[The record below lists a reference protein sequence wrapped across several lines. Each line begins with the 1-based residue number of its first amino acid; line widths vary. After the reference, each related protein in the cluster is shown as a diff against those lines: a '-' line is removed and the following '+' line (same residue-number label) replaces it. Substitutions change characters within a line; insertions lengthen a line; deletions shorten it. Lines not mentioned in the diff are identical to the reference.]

1 MKTEDLKAQ
10 GFTDEQI
17 SFIMAENGK
26 DIKREKDKADSY
38 KSQLDTATQTLK
50 GFEGVNVEEMKNKI
64 SQLTADL
71 ENSQKKHA
79 EEMAQRDFNDLLNSY
94 ATEYKA
100 RNIKAVMPFLDVEA
114 LRQSKNQKDDLKT
127 AFETVR
133 KENGYLFEDERIP
146 RVVSFTSGIDTNTGS
161 TTSKANE
168 ALRSFFGKE

>member
-17 SFIMAENGK
+17 NFIMAENGK

-79 EEMAQRDFNDLLNSY
+79 EEKS
-94 ATEYKA
+94 EKA
-100 RNIKAVMPFLDVEA
+100 RRRNG
-114 LRQSKNQKDDLKT
+114 T
-127 AFETVR
+127 A
-133 KENGYLFEDERIP
+133 
-146 RVVSFTSGIDTNTGS
+146 
-161 TTSKANE
+161 
-168 ALRSFFGKE
+168 

>member
-50 GFEGVNVEEMKNKI
+50 GFEGVNVDELKSQI
-64 SQLTADL
+64 SKLTADL

-79 EEMAQRDFNDLLNSY
+79 EELAQRDFNDLLNSY
-94 ATEYKA
+94 AKEYKA

-133 KENGYLFEDERIP
+133 KENGYLFEDEAIP
-146 RVVSFTSGIDTNTGS
+146 RVVSFTAGTNSNTDN

-168 ALRSFFGKE
+168 ALRSFFGKD

>member
-10 GFTDEQI
+10 GLTDEQI
-17 SFIMAENGK
+17 NFVMSENGK
-26 DIKREKDKADSY
+26 DIKREKDRADSY

-50 GFEGVNVEEMKNKI
+50 GFEGVNVDELKSQI
-64 SQLTADL
+64 SKLTADL

-79 EEMAQRDFNDLLNSY
+79 EEMAQRDFNELLGRY
-94 ATEYKA
+94 AKEYKA
-100 RNIKAVMPFLDVEA
+100 RDIKSVMPFLDVEA
-114 LRQSKNQKDDLKT
+114 LRKSQNQNEDLKA
-127 AFETVR
+127 AFEAVR

>member
-10 GFTDEQI
+10 GLTEEQI
-17 SFIMAENGK
+17 NFVMSENGK
-26 DIKREKDKADSY
+26 DIKREKDKADNY

-64 SQLTADL
+64 SQLTSDL
-71 ENSQKKHA
+71 ENSQRKHA
-79 EEMAQRDFNDLLNSY
+79 EELAQRDFNDLLNSY

-127 AFETVR
+127 AFETVK
-133 KENGYLFEDERIP
+133 KENGYLFEDETIP
-146 RVVSFTSGIDTNTGS
+146 RVVSFTSGTNNNTDN

-168 ALRSFFGKE
+168 ALRSFFGKD

>member
-10 GFTDEQI
+10 GLTEEQI
-17 SFIMAENGK
+17 NFVMSENGK
-26 DIKREKDKADSY
+26 DIKREKDKADNY

-50 GFEGVNVEEMKNKI
+50 DFEGVNVEEMKNKI

-71 ENSQKKHA
+71 ENSQRKHA
-79 EEMAQRDFNDLLNSY
+79 EELAQRDFNDLLNSY

-100 RNIKAVMPFLDVEA
+100 RNIKAVMPFLDVET

-127 AFETVR
+127 AFETVK
-133 KENGYLFEDERIP
+133 KENGYLFEDETIP
-146 RVVSFTSGIDTNTGS
+146 RVVSFTAGTNNNTDN

-168 ALRSFFGKE
+168 ALRSFFGKD

>member
-10 GFTDEQI
+10 GLTEEQI
-17 SFIMAENGK
+17 NFVMSENGK
-26 DIKREKDKADSY
+26 DIKREKDKADNY

-71 ENSQKKHA
+71 ENSQRKHA
-79 EEMAQRDFNDLLNSY
+79 EELAQRDFNDLLNSY

-127 AFETVR
+127 AFETVK
-133 KENGYLFEDERIP
+133 KENGYLFEDETIP
-146 RVVSFTSGIDTNTGS
+146 RVVSFTAGTNNNTDN

-168 ALRSFFGKE
+168 ALRSFFGKD

>member
-1 MKTEDLKAQ
+1 M
-10 GFTDEQI
+10 
-17 SFIMAENGK
+17 
-26 DIKREKDKADSY
+26 
-38 KSQLDTATQTLK
+38 K

-79 EEMAQRDFNDLLNSY
+79 EEMAQRDFNELLGRY
-94 ATEYKA
+94 AKEYKA
-100 RNIKAVMPFLDVEA
+100 RDIKSVMPFLDVEA
-114 LRQSKNQKDDLKT
+114 LRKSQNQNEDLKA
-127 AFETVR
+127 AFEAVR

>member
-10 GFTDEQI
+10 GLTEEQI
-17 SFIMAENGK
+17 NFVMSENGK
-26 DIKREKDKADSY
+26 DIKREKDKSYNY

-71 ENSQKKHA
+71 EN
-79 EEMAQRDFNDLLNSY
+79 NDLLNSY
-94 ATEYKA
+94 AKEYKA

-127 AFETVR
+127 AFETVK
-133 KENGYLFEDERIP
+133 KENGYLFEDETIP
-146 RVVSFTSGIDTNTGS
+146 RVVSFTAGTNNNTNN

-168 ALRSFFGKE
+168 ALRSFFGKD

>member
-1 MKTEDLKAQ
+1 
-10 GFTDEQI
+10 
-17 SFIMAENGK
+17 
-26 DIKREKDKADSY
+26 
-38 KSQLDTATQTLK
+38 
-50 GFEGVNVEEMKNKI
+50 
-64 SQLTADL
+64 
-71 ENSQKKHA
+71 
-79 EEMAQRDFNDLLNSY
+79 
-94 ATEYKA
+94 
-100 RNIKAVMPFLDVEA
+100 MPFLDVEA

>member
-10 GFTDEQI
+10 GLTEEQI
-17 SFIMAENGK
+17 NFVMSENGK
-26 DIKREKDKADSY
+26 DIKREKDKADNY

-50 GFEGVNVEEMKNKI
+50 DFEGVNVEEMKNKI

-71 ENSQKKHA
+71 ENSQRKHA
-79 EEMAQRDFNDLLNSY
+79 EELAQRDFNDLLNSY

-100 RNIKAVMPFLDVEA
+100 RNIKAVMPFLDVET

-127 AFETVR
+127 AFETVK
-133 KENGYLFEDERIP
+133 KENGYLFEDETIP
-146 RVVSFTSGIDTNTGS
+146 RVVSFTAGTNNNADS

-168 ALRSFFGKE
+168 ALRSFFGKD

>member
-10 GFTDEQI
+10 GLTEEQI
-17 SFIMAENGK
+17 NFVMSENGK
-26 DIKREKDKADSY
+26 DIKREKDKADNY

-71 ENSQKKHA
+71 ENSQRKHA
-79 EEMAQRDFNDLLNSY
+79 EELAQRDFNDLLNSY

-100 RNIKAVMPFLDVEA
+100 RNIKAVMPFLDVET

-127 AFETVR
+127 AFETVK
-133 KENGYLFEDERIP
+133 KENGYLFEDETIP
-146 RVVSFTSGIDTNTGS
+146 RVVSFTAGTNNNTNN

-168 ALRSFFGKE
+168 ALRSFFGKD

>member
-10 GFTDEQI
+10 GFTEEQI
-17 SFIMAENGK
+17 NFVMSENGK
-26 DIKREKDKADSY
+26 DIKREKDKADNY

-100 RNIKAVMPFLDVEA
+100 RNIKAVMPFLDVET

-146 RVVSFTSGIDTNTGS
+146 RVVSFTSGIDTKSSQFHGRN
-161 TTSKANE
+161 KQQYRQYD
-168 ALRSFFGKE
+168 L